1 MQYYDNLAACFENE
15 LYLWIGDETTFFLK
29 KKTNKKQALRD
40 VQSTACLLSSWCVLT
55 RERAITRLKRT
66 IFYFTK
72 FIIEPQ
78 QV

>member
-1 MQYYDNLAACFENE
+1 MITWQPASRMNYICELEMKLRCF
-15 LYLWIGDETTFFLK
+15 FFK
-29 KKTNKKQALRD
+29 KKKKKQALRD

>member
-1 MQYYDNLAACFENE
+1 MITWQPASRMNYICE
-15 LYLWIGDETTFFLK
+15 LEMKLRFFFK
-29 KKTNKKQALRD
+29 KKKKQALRD